1 MFRFGSKADIAH
13 VSCDPLYA
21 ESGHNVLMLRSEQ
34 MPDIKI
40 LSTHAVQEVL
50 RELGPMFERASGFSL
65 KIDYDPANVLKR
77 RIEGGTS
84 FDVVIVTQPM
94 IDELALQGKVRRET
108 CTDIGRSGLGIAVRQ
123 GAAKPNITTVDA
135 FRRSVLAARSLVR
148 SKEGTSGLYFETLLD
163 RLGIADAMRDK
174 IVLGPSGRIA
184 ELVARGEAEMAVQQI
199 PELLPVKGVQ
209 YVGPLPAE
217 LQLYTVFAA
226 GVGSAAKDRAAAKAF
241 VDTPSTVALFKANGL
256 EPVLR

>member
-1 MFRFGSKADIAH
+1 M
-13 VSCDPLYA
+13 A
-21 ESGHNVLMLRSEQ
+21 E
-34 MPDIKI
+34 IKI

-50 RELGPMFERASGFSL
+50 SELGPLFGRVSGVDL
-65 KIDYDPANVLKR
+65 AIDYDPANALKR
-77 RIEGGTS
+77 TIEAGTP
-84 FDVVIVTQPM
+84 FDVAIVTRTV
-94 IDELALQGKVRRET
+94 IDELVMRGKVRRET
-108 CTDIGRSGLGIAVRQ
+108 CDDICRSGLGVAVRH
-123 GAAKPNITTVDA
+123 GASAPDIATVDA
-135 FRRSVLAARSLVR
+135 FRRSLLAAHSIVR

-209 YVGPLPAE
+209 YVGPLPGE

-226 GVGSAAKDRAAAKAF
+226 GIGSAAEDPVAAKAF
-241 VDTPSTVALFKANGL
+241 IEALIAPSAVALFKAKGL
-256 EPVLR
+256 EPALG